1 LVVKVVEGPAV
12 KVEKKIED
20 RKVDRVQEKVTK
32 VFKKFNKIKLI

>member
-1 LVVKVVEGPAV
+1 MVVKVIESPVV

-32 VFKKFNKIKLI
+32 VFKIYFS